1 MQMQR
6 ESESALVGR
15 KPLRKIDLFK
25 KCLIE
30 RVVFLFIA
38 RIDTWVDNFYNLA
51 LSATRVFFL
60 RGFSA

>member
-38 RIDTWVDNFYNLA
+38 RIDT
-51 LSATRVFFL
+51 
-60 RGFSA
+60 